1 MKCVKRKNVCCLR
14 KRFFV
19 YLMKS
24 RINKRKIFEFFNRT
38 IFMVLMKMM
47 GMLGMTKKMVVMNRK
62 YVCGLK
68 DQWEHQQNNAHIG

>member
-1 MKCVKRKNVCCLR
+1 
-14 KRFFV
+14 
-19 YLMKS
+19 
-24 RINKRKIFEFFNRT
+24 
-38 IFMVLMKMM
+38 MVLMKMM